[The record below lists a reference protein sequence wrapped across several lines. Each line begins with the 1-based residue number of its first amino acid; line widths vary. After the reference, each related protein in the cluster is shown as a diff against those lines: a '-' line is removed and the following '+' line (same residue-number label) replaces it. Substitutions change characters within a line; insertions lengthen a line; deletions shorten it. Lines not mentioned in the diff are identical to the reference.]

1 MQGGRTKFLENVFT
15 VITKSLK
22 INSVEGC
29 LPIDFTRIIFEDILF
44 QGKGEK
50 GMGGFIN
57 LLQRVT
63 TILIKQEKV

>member
-1 MQGGRTKFLENVFT
+1 MQGGLTKFLENVFT

-22 INSVEGC
+22 RNSVEGC